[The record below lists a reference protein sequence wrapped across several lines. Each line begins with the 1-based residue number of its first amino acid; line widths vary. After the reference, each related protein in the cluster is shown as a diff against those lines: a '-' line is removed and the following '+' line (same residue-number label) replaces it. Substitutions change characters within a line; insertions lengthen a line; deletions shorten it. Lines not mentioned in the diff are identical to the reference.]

1 MFITQEKK
9 KNVQEKNA
17 TDSVP
22 LKARSTKMHI
32 CKNITIAPTGLF
44 WGKIEIICSVS
55 VSYQQRKFKRS
66 EAK

>member
-1 MFITQEKK
+1 MQEKTEK
-9 KNVQEKNA
+9 YSKNA

-22 LKARSTKMHI
+22 LKAGSAKMYI
-32 CKNITIAPTGLF
+32 CANMTIAPTGLF

>member
-1 MFITQEKK
+1 MQEKRK
-9 KNVQEKNA
+9 IFKKNA